1 MYEFFWSYIDSFG
14 GPNFWNRLQNI
25 HNFWSCNLVWD
36 IEQLDIGDYLLD
48 WAIHRDDLKVKKK
61 IKMFLEQND
70 ERESPL
76 LFCFLYA
83 SVYEMAAGGRCF
95 VWDDLTE

>member
-1 MYEFFWSYIDSFG
+1 MD
-14 GPNFWNRLQNI
+14 R
-25 HNFWSCNLVWD
+25 
-36 IEQLDIGDYLLD
+36 
-48 WAIHRDDLKVKKK
+48 AIHRDDLKVKKK
-61 IKMFLEQND
+61 TKLFLEQND
-70 ERESPL
+70 ERESLL